1 MRLSLTHQLSPKT
14 DGSIG
19 VRWVNFD
26 SAQSARIK
34 NWQSLPPS
42 RTASEAP
49 DMYEPFYHLSGKP
62 FQLSPDPSFFYE
74 SRVHRRAY
82 AYLEYGLYQGEGFIV
97 ITGEV
102 GAGKTILVR
111 NLLAHLNADQV
122 VAAHLVSTQL
132 DADDLLRAVAAAL
145 GLPVKGTDKGS
156 LLAELE
162 QFLHQLAAERKRALL
177 IVDEAQNLTPR
188 AVEEL
193 RMLSNFQV
201 GGRALLQS
209 FLIGQPELRRILQG
223 PDMQQFRQRV
233 IASYHLSPLDSIETQ
248 AYIQH
253 RLKQVGWVGDPKL
266 EDDAYDAIFAFTE
279 GIPRRINLVC
289 NRLLLAG
296 FLNEKHVL
304 DAADVEMVAREI
316 QEELGGVGRPDQAI
330 EGDDRPGQR
339 GAPPGQAAD
348 AQSEWDASL
357 EDLEN
362 RAPRRSEASPDG
374 SELLARVSRLEK
386 AVTRVLDML
395 RRRPG

>member
-1 MRLSLTHQLSPKT
+1 
-14 DGSIG
+14 
-19 VRWVNFD
+19 
-26 SAQSARIK
+26 
-34 NWQSLPPS
+34 
-42 RTASEAP
+42 
-49 DMYEPFYHLSGKP
+49 MYESFYRLSGKP

-111 NLLAHLNADQV
+111 NLLDHLNPDEV

-132 DADDLLRAVAAAL
+132 DADDLLRAVAASL
-145 GLPVKGTDKGS
+145 GLPVKGTDKGA
-156 LLAELE
+156 LLADLE
-162 QFLHQLAAERKRALL
+162 QFLRDLAADRKRALL

-201 GGRALLQS
+201 GDRALLQS
-209 FLIGQPELRRILQG
+209 FLIGQPELRRVLQG
-223 PDMQQFRQRV
+223 PHMQQFRQRV
-233 IASYHLSPLDSIETQ
+233 IASYHLSPLDLQETQ

-253 RLKQVGWVGDPKL
+253 RLKQVNWADDPKL
-266 EDDAYDAIFAFTE
+266 ADDAYAAIFAATE

-304 DAADVEMVAREI
+304 DATDVEMVATEI
-316 QEELGGVGRPDQAI
+316 KEELGSVGRPGELSETAGGTHEHRIEPRQAL
-330 EGDDRPGQR
+330 DLS
-339 GAPPGQAAD
+339 A
-348 AQSEWDASL
+348 EWDELRGDVEHGPGLTGHASTH
-357 EDLEN
+357 
-362 RAPRRSEASPDG
+362 PSH
-374 SELLARVSRLEK
+374 LLARVSRLEK
-386 AVTRVLDML
+386 AMTRVLDML

>member
-1 MRLSLTHQLSPKT
+1 
-14 DGSIG
+14 
-19 VRWVNFD
+19 
-26 SAQSARIK
+26 
-34 NWQSLPPS
+34 
-42 RTASEAP
+42 
-49 DMYEPFYHLSGKP
+49 MYEPFYRLSGKP

-102 GAGKTILVR
+102 GAGKTLLVR
-111 NLLAHLNADQV
+111 NLLEHLDADQV

-132 DADDLLRAVAAAL
+132 DADDLLRAVAASL
-145 GLPVKGTDKGS
+145 GLPIKGTDKAS

-162 QFLHQLAAERKRALL
+162 RFLNRLAAERKRALL

-209 FLIGQPELRRILQG
+209 FLIGQPELRRTLQG

-233 IASYHLSPLDSIETQ
+233 IASYHLSRLDALETR
-248 AYIQH
+248 AYIEH
-253 RLKQVGWVGDPKL
+253 RLKQVGWAGDPKL
-266 EDDAYDAIFAFTE
+266 EDDAYASIFAFTD

-304 DAADVEMVAREI
+304 DATDVETVAREMK
-316 QEELGGVGRPDQAI
+316 EELGVVGRPD
-330 EGDDRPGQR
+330 ELPENPGDGLESETEAVRPIDSQPEWGEALEELQ
-339 GAPPGQAAD
+339 PGV
-348 AQSEWDASL
+348 
-357 EDLEN
+357 
-362 RAPRRSEASPDG
+362 
-374 SELLARVSRLEK
+374 LARGDAPANTAE
-386 AVTRVLDML
+386 
-395 RRRPG
+395 